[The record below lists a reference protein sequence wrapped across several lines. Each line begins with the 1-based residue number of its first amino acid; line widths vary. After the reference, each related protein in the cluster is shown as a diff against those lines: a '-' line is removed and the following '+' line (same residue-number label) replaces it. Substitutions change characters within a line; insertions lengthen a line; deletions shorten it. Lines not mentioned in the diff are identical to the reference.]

1 MHFGRHLAQL
11 WYPLG
16 SNWLKI
22 ASLLASFLIV
32 CSKVS
37 LHLTSAQDWTFAS
50 SELLRRHFYFF
61 EINLMSKMQLLGTFP
76 NANRCTGG
84 PPKSGQWPPRAAFF
98 VFFYQL
104 FGRVAFGDS
113 LCSFWNSLAI
123 ISIVFGTILDQC
135 WLPPAYSA
143 FKYLTCFEKTQG
155 HANCPI

>member
-11 WYPLG
+11 CYPLG
-16 SNWLKI
+16 SNWQNI

-37 LHLTSAQDWTFAS
+37 LHMTSAQDWTFAS
-50 SELLRRHFYFF
+50 SGLLRHHFYFF
-61 EINLMSKMQLLGTFP
+61 EVNLMSKMQLWGTFP

-84 PPKSGQWPPRAAFF
+84 APNRASGLQVLHFSFF
-98 VFFYQL
+98 VYQL

-123 ISIVFGTILDQC
+123 ISIVLGTILDQC

-143 FKYLTCFEKTQG
+143 FKYLTCFEKAQG
-155 HANCPI
+155 HANCTI